1 MNGNIWY
8 GLYLFNYYLKA
19 VWVFVLRTKT
29 LLTCFI
35 TYIYTFLWG
44 CSPQPVQNGTG
55 NRMVTF
61 PSLSLLCCSKKTPDP
76 YWLASKY
83 RPLLV
88 SHQAL
93 IVISSYISMLL
104 SAAPAVGLRTAG
116 VEVVAPPTIVVVTIA
131 VTVVLP
137 CRTDAGMSAAG

>member
-1 MNGNIWY
+1 MHKNFVDLFY
-8 GLYLFNYYLKA
+8 HVYLY
-19 VWVFVLRTKT
+19 
-29 LLTCFI
+29 FI
-35 TYIYTFLWG
+35 FILWG
-44 CSPQPVQNGTG
+44 RSPEPVQNGTG
-55 NRMVTF
+55 SVFFLISDTVVVLNVDLSNRMVTF

-93 IVISSYISMLL
+93 IVMSSYSSMLL

-116 VEVVAPPTIVVVTIA
+116 VEVVAPQTIAVVTIA